1 MNDLQSETL
10 THRSL
15 CERFVGRVAG
25 TTLSSGRPCPAPPP
39 RQKSPAASSL
49 DRIASSSAIG
59 DKEMKQTHTHFV
71 SVCIAETLATE
82 TFVPLGWVRVAAPEA
97 SDVGL
102 SWVTRLGNIVSSCSA
117 CALWNWCVIALMV
130 PCLRCLRNL
139 GYQAHYYGL
148 FGSCRAPGK
157 VVHC

>member
-25 TTLSSGRPCPAPPP
+25 TTPSSGRPCPAPPP

-59 DKEMKQTHTHFV
+59 DKEIKQTHTHLV
-71 SVCIAETLATE
+71 SVCIAETLVAE
-82 TFVPLGWVRVAAPEA
+82 TLRNLRVAAPEA

-117 CALWNWCVIALMV
+117 CALWNWCAIALMV

-139 GYQAHYYGL
+139 EYQAHYYGL

>member
-1 MNDLQSETL
+1 MNDLQSEAL

-25 TTLSSGRPCPAPPP
+25 TTPSSGRPCPAPPP
-39 RQKSPAASSL
+39 RQKSPAASSS

-59 DKEMKQTHTHFV
+59 DKKGIQDETKQTHFV
-71 SVCIAETLATE
+71 SVCIAETLVAE

-102 SWVTRLGNIVSSCSA
+102 SWVTHLGNIV
-117 CALWNWCVIALMV
+117 L
-130 PCLRCLRNL
+130 
-139 GYQAHYYGL
+139 
-148 FGSCRAPGK
+148 
-157 VVHC
+157 

>member
-1 MNDLQSETL
+1 MS
-10 THRSL
+10 
-15 CERFVGRVAG
+15 
-25 TTLSSGRPCPAPPP
+25 
-39 RQKSPAASSL
+39 SPASPTKVTRSFFFRSHRFL
-49 DRIASSSAIG
+49 VSYRRQRD
-59 DKEMKQTHTHFV
+59 ETNTHTHFV
-71 SVCIAETLATE
+71 SVCIAETLAAE
-82 TFVPLGWVRVAAPEA
+82 TFVPLCWVRVAAPEA

-102 SWVTRLGNIVSSCSA
+102 SGVTRLGNIVSSCSA
-117 CALWNWCVIALMV
+117 CALWNWCEIALMV